1 MRRSRAAQD
10 EERMAFYQE
19 AAALYQ
25 GDFLPRQ
32 ENHMWVVPLAAH
44 YHALYVEMVKDTP
57 LFWNSTGVLR
67 R

>member
-1 MRRSRAAQD
+1 MVDTDRFEALCACAQEPGRTD

-32 ENHMWVVPLAAH
+32 ENHMWVVPWRPIT
-44 YHALYVEMVKDTP
+44 MP
-57 LFWNSTGVLR
+57 SMWR
-67 R
+67 W